1 MCLLIDIGRMC
12 DIWASFISQRIL
24 RNLNTNLAFTGPTV
38 NHKRNLHNLKNDLFQ
53 ETLGIK
59 YSNDLINLLE
69 KIQFKK
75 KSNVLQMY
83 EKITNEMSKLKFI
96 NSKMTRFQK
105 IWLDDVSKYF

>member
-1 MCLLIDIGRMC
+1 M
-12 DIWASFISQRIL
+12 
-24 RNLNTNLAFTGPTV
+24 AFTGPTV